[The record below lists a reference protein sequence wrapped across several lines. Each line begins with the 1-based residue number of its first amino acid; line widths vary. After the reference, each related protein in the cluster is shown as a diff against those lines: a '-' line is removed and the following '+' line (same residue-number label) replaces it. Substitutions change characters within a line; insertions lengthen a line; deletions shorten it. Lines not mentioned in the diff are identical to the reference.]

1 MNVQNNSYTVI
12 YASIM
17 VVAVAAILTLL
28 SFGLKD
34 RQQANI
40 DNEKRQNIL
49 KTVNVESTSDN
60 AAQLF
65 EQTVKEAIVVDQTGK
80 VIVSDKNEAFN
91 TAIDISENGS
101 KLPVFKCEKDGKT
114 FYVVP
119 LKGAGLW
126 GKIWGYASIE
136 SDCNTIAGVV
146 FDHESETPGLGDKI
160 TTKEFQQLFVGK
172 KLYDEGGS
180 ELKGVTVYKGGLAS
194 TDPLHG
200 IDALSGATL
209 TSNGVQNMVNDC
221 LRAYEPYFKTA
232 K

>member
-1 MNVQNNSYTVI
+1 MNVQKNSYTVI

-17 VVAVAAILTLL
+17 VVAVAAILTLV
-28 SFGLKD
+28 SFGLKE

-60 AAQLF
+60 AAQLY
-65 EQTVKEAIVVDQTGK
+65 EQTVKEAFVVDQTGK
-80 VIVSDKNEAFN
+80 VIVTDKNEAFN
-91 TAIDISENGS
+91 TGIELGETS
-101 KLPVFKCEKDGKT
+101 KLPVFKCEKDGKQY
-114 FYVVP
+114 FVVP

-160 TTKEFQQLFVGK
+160 TTKEFQQQFVGK
-172 KLYDEGGS
+172 KLYDQGGS
-180 ELKGVTVYKGGLAS
+180 DLKGVTVYKGGLAAQ
-194 TDPLHG
+194 DQLHG